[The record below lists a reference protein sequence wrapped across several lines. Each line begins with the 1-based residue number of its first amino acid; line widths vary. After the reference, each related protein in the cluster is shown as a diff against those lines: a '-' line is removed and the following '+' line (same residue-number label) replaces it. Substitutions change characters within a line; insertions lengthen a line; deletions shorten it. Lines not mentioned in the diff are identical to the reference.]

1 MPDGIYVGQDGDLFL
16 ADYPTSGQ
24 SLAGAGSMDGYYLQ
38 AKLRCLD
45 VQSGSVLVS
54 HWGRRPSQTQRE
66 RAETA
71 PPTDL
76 HGPDVA
82 DDLEVAASGNLD
94 GDSGPSLAIAASFAV
109 PRKSLWLSVAFRL
122 PLRGES

>member
-16 ADYPTSGQ
+16 ADYPASGQ

-54 HWGRRPSQTQRE
+54 HWGRSSGVASLRLQN
-66 RAETA
+66 
-71 PPTDL
+71 
-76 HGPDVA
+76 VA